1 MNTYN
6 GSSSGHSLHELVSA
20 KNLSLDNT
28 ITNKLDAAINSFNT
42 VTVPFGQAVQTNGG
56 QRTQVQNVMNAITDL
71 QNVLDDG
78 TIGNNNDLVDFVN
91 INITD

>member
-6 GSSSGHSLHELVSA
+6 GSLSGHSLHELVA
-20 KNLSLDNT
+20 TKNISLDNT
-28 ITNKLDAAINSFNT
+28 IISKLDAAINSFNT

-56 QRTQVQNVMNAITDL
+56 QRTQIQNVMTAITNL
-71 QNVLDDG
+71 QTIIDDG

-91 INITD
+91 VNITD